1 MGNWVKYL
9 IDNPIVFGAI
19 LLLVVVGAV
28 ASIITLF
35 KSRVKESGGK
45 GDTAGRRA
53 AKSVYF
59 QITVNKDPKY
69 AGIADNLNNF
79 LKNVCI
85 PAIKAHAKSAAGRL
99 READLSCL
107 EMVTGNV
114 APARADVL
122 VVIKIRHEGDNVFL
136 QVTPLDKR
144 ANSRQIDV
152 SVSTEIKVAGTS
164 TDALREEKVI
174 NRIIAILTDAV
185 KGKAVTTLGS
195 KRQSR

>member
-114 APARADVL
+114 APAKADVL
-122 VVIKIRHEGDNVFL
+122 LTVKVRHKEDEVYL

-144 ANSRQIDV
+144 VNRQIDV